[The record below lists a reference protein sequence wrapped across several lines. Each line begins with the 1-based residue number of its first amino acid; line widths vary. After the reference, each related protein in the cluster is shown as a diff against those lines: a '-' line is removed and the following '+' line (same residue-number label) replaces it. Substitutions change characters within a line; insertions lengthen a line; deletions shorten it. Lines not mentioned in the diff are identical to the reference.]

1 MENVVHLS
9 TSGGRPIEA
18 QDQIPSRGI
27 LDVAPVSMAVI
38 GPEGRLTYANLAL
51 AKMLGCKMEN
61 CGGMVLADVIHPE
74 DITILSLHLSRLQR
88 GESDHHSSECRIRA
102 VDGSALWVG
111 VSAVL
116 LNDSTRPSPEI
127 ILQFADIS
135 RQKHAESV
143 MSEGEGRLSYAL
155 DAARQGVWDLDLRAG
170 TSYYSRM
177 WREMRGIGPT
187 EHVDS
192 SMDGWLSR
200 VHPDDRER
208 LRALATKQNNGE
220 VGYNIMEYRERHRD
234 GHYIWI
240 LSRGKPVEWT
250 ADGEVIRTLGTDTDI
265 SSLKAT
271 EARLAEEKERLRITL
286 HSIGDGVIST
296 DMDGFITFMN
306 PVAESM
312 TGWQVDAATGREL
325 QEVFVIA
332 NDETSDVGETSAIL
346 NLIKNGSLA
355 AKEAFLSHCQGTR
368 TAVRLTSS
376 PVRDT
381 DGKSVGLVLV
391 FQDVTE
397 HREIQRQLAHSAS
410 HDALTGLPNR
420 KAFEQTLETAVNT
433 AGFDGRRHVLCL
445 ADLDKFKIVN
455 DTAGHAAG
463 DALLMQVAETFRT
476 TLRTVDFVARI
487 GGDEFAIVLFDC
499 SIDDAQVICNTL
511 VSAMAD
517 IDFRWNENR
526 FRIGVSLGLR
536 AIDKDCGNVIELKE
550 QADNA
555 CYLAK
560 QAGGGCA
567 VAETGER
574 GRAAASARS

>member
-1 MENVVHLS
+1 MKNVAHLS
-9 TSGGRPIEA
+9 APGRQPIEE

-27 LDVAPVSMAVI
+27 LDVAAVSMAVADAD
-38 GPEGRLTYANLAL
+38 GLLKYANHAL
-51 AKMLGCKMEN
+51 ARMIGRAVEDCS
-61 CGGMVLADVIHPE
+61 GMALEEFIHPE
-74 DITILSLHLSRLQR
+74 DVTLLSLQLHCLQR
-88 GESDHHSSECRIRA
+88 GETYHHYSECRVCS
-102 VDGSALWVG
+102 VDGRALWAG

-116 LNDSTRPSPEI
+116 LNDPDRSSPET
-127 ILQFADIS
+127 ILQFIDIS
-135 RQKHAESV
+135 RQKHAESIL
-143 MSEGEGRLSYAL
+143 SEGEGRLSYAL

-170 TSYYSRM
+170 TAYYSRM

-192 SMDGWLSR
+192 SMEAWLSN

-208 LRALATKQNNGE
+208 LRILATQQNKGE
-220 VGYNIMEYRERHRD
+220 IGYNIMEYRERHRD

-240 LSRGKPVEWT
+240 LSRGKPIEWK
-250 ADGEVIRTLGTDTDI
+250 ADGDVLRMLGTDTDI

-271 EARLAEEKERLRITL
+271 EARLAEEKERFRITL

-296 DMDGFITFMN
+296 DMTGLITFMN
-306 PVAESM
+306 PVAETM
-312 TGWQVDAATGREL
+312 TGWQVDEAIGREL
-325 QEVFVIA
+325 KEVFVIA
-332 NDETSDVGETSAIL
+332 SDEITDIGETSAIL
-346 NLIKNGSLA
+346 HLIKNGSLA
-355 AKEAFLSHCQGTR
+355 AKEAFLSHRYGAR

-376 PVRDT
+376 PVLDT
-381 DGKSVGLVLV
+381 DGQIVGLVLV

-420 KAFEQTLETAVNT
+420 TAFEQTLETAINT
-433 AGFDGRRHVLCL
+433 ARSDGRCHVLCL
-445 ADLDKFKIVN
+445 TDLDKFKIVN

-463 DALLMQVAETFRT
+463 DALLKQVADTFRT
-476 TLRTVDFVARI
+476 TLRTADFVARI

-499 SIDDAQVICNTL
+499 SIENAQLICNKL

-517 IDFRWNENR
+517 IDFRWNEKR
-526 FRIGVSLGLR
+526 FRIGVSIGMR
-536 AIDKDCGNVIELKE
+536 TIDKDCGHVTDLKE

-574 GRAAASARS
+574 DRVVASAKS

>member
-1 MENVVHLS
+1 MENIVHLS
-9 TSGGRPIEA
+9 ASGRRPIDEE
-18 QDQIPSRGI
+18 DQIPSRGV
-27 LDVAPVSMAVI
+27 LDVAAVSMAII
-38 GPEGRLTYANLAL
+38 GPEGLLKYANHALARMIGRKVEDCSGLAL
-51 AKMLGCKMEN
+51 EDL
-61 CGGMVLADVIHPE
+61 VHPE
-74 DITILSLHLSRLQR
+74 DATLLSLHLRCLQK
-88 GESDHHSSECRIRA
+88 GETYHHYSECRVRT
-102 VDGSALWVG
+102 VDESALWVG
-111 VSAVL
+111 ISAVL
-116 LNDSTRPSPEI
+116 LYDTNRSSPDT
-127 ILQFADIS
+127 ILQFIDIS
-135 RQKHAESV
+135 RQKHAESI

-170 TSYYSRM
+170 TAYYSRM

-192 SMDGWLSR
+192 SMEAWLSN

-208 LRALATKQNNGE
+208 LRILATQQNKGE
-220 VGYNIMEYRERHRD
+220 IGYNIMEYRERHRD

-240 LSRGKPVEWT
+240 LSRGKPIEWK
-250 ADGEVIRTLGTDTDI
+250 ANGDVARMLGTDTDI

-271 EARLAEEKERLRITL
+271 EAGLAEEKERFRITL

-296 DMDGFITFMN
+296 GMTGLISFMN

-312 TGWQVDAATGREL
+312 TGWPVDKAVGREL

-332 NDETSDVGETSAIL
+332 NDEITDIGETSAI
-346 NLIKNGSLA
+346 LIKNGSLA
-355 AKEAFLSHCQGTR
+355 AKEAFLSHRYGAR

-376 PVRDT
+376 PVLDT
-381 DGKSVGLVLV
+381 DGQCVGLVLV

-420 KAFEQTLETAVNT
+420 TAFERTLGAAIDTAR
-433 AGFDGRRHVLCL
+433 FEGRRHVLCL
-445 ADLDKFKIVN
+445 ADLDRFKIVN

-463 DALLMQVAETFRT
+463 DALLTQVAETLRA
-476 TLRTVDFVARI
+476 TLQAADFVARI

-499 SIDDAQVICNTL
+499 NIENARLICNKL

-517 IDFRWNENR
+517 IDFRWNENH
-526 FRIGVSLGLR
+526 FRIGVSIGLR
-536 AIDKDCGNVIELKE
+536 AVDKDCGHLTELKE

-567 VAETGER
+567 VADTVSAIER
-574 GRAAASARS
+574 S